1 MKKTKKF
8 IYIGIFL
15 ITMALI
21 STLYFEEEIS
31 QKITTI
37 ITVITALIGAA
48 ALFIQYKR
56 DKEINQASFIVEYAK
71 YFHSLP
77 NVDELS
83 ILLEKYRLK
92 QEATIKEEHY
102 AAKAV
107 RTGFLCSCKR
117 TGSAYSLFGK
127 VRYDCHQSSVYYLS
141 GDGGASQECPGF

>member
-37 ITVITALIGAA
+37 ITVVTALIGAA

-56 DKEINQASFIVEYAK
+56 DKEINQANFTVEYAK

-83 ILLEKYRLK
+83 TLLEKYRLK

-102 AAKAV
+102 AAIVNYLVWCEGLSLLVQKQVLDIA
-107 RTGFLCSCKR
+107 TIDNLFSYNFFLITNNK
-117 TGSAYSLFGK
+117 
-127 VRYDCHQSSVYYLS
+127 YY
-141 GDGGASQECPGF
+141 